1 MKAVV
6 VSEGHSSVT
15 FHDGVERAVHFVESL
30 GQHIVV
36 VEDKLADEIE
46 KRFPGHFEM
55 IAEPEV
61 AAEPSEPAKEPEP
74 VKEPEPEKPAE
85 SEPVVEPEKPAESV
99 EAEPAVEESHE
110 SPEAES
116 HEDAAA
122 A

>member
-6 VSEGHSSVT
+6 VREDQTSVT
-15 FHDGVERAVHFVESL
+15 FHDGVERAVHFAEEIGRHFVL
-30 GQHIVV
+30 
-36 VEDKLADEIE
+36 VEDKIAEEIE

-55 IAEPEV
+55 LDADESAEE
-61 AAEPSEPAKEPEP
+61 SEP
-74 VKEPEPEKPAE
+74 VKEPEPEKPVE
-85 SEPVVEPEKPAESV
+85 PEPVVEPEKPAEAAPV

>member
-6 VSEGHSSVT
+6 VNEGHTSVT
-15 FHDGVERAVHFVESL
+15 FHDGVERAVHFIEAL
-30 GQHIVV
+30 GRHVV
-36 VEDKLADEIE
+36 LVEDKIADEIE

-55 IAEPEV
+55 IAESEV
-61 AAEPSEPAKEPEP
+61 AAEPSEPVKEPEP
-74 VKEPEPEKPAE
+74 VREPEPEKPAE
-85 SEPVVEPEKPAESV
+85 SEPVVEPEKPAEPI
-99 EAEPAVEESHE
+99 EAESAVEESHE